1 MSFPVGTIILTDQ
14 TTIPDKWHICDGG
27 TYDGVTTPN
36 LIGRFIRACNLDSQL
51 KTTGGSDTHTH
62 SPAAASTNGGGS
74 HNHSNLSGSSAGPSG
89 TFPSTGGSGGINFAD
104 GGHTHGIA
112 ISFVSA
118 SSHTHTMPALTAAA
132 NHIPQHISLCPI
144 MRTKE

>member
-1 MSFPVGTIILTDQ
+1 MSFPVGTIIFTDQ

-27 TYDGVTTPN
+27 TYDGITTPN
-36 LIGRFIRACNLDSQL
+36 LIGKFIRACNLDSQL
-51 KTTGGSDTHTH
+51 KATGGSETHTH
-62 SPAAASTNGGGS
+62 SLASASTGSSGS
-74 HNHSNLSGSSAGPSG
+74 HSHSSLSGNSAGPSG

-104 GGHTHGIA
+104 GDHTHDITV
-112 ISFVSA
+112 SFDSA